1 MTLNIRFLK
10 LAAVSLLFFLLAIGP
25 NTLAQQQQ
33 QEFSE
38 DQAIFVTQLN
48 EYFQAQNNKNIQ
60 DILKG
65 FTIDWQEGKF
75 TNEVQNEIIRS
86 SNVMRKAGIRPH
98 MGYADYLETLSSFTE
113 TTGNQSILA
122 WHKALQQFI
131 DLKKL
136 KQLKDFLNNTTQF
149 NLQHILYKANANSW
163 KFEGSGFNYSFDT
176 TLKVELTDINLVSYS
191 GRDSIS
197 ITKTSGVYYPLFNR
211 FTGNDGKVTWEK
223 YGYNPNMVYA
233 VLGYY
238 TIYLKETAYKADT
251 VNFYHKD
258 YFNRPLIGSFE
269 DRVLAGVPVDKSTF
283 PNFKSFEYELGIKNL
298 YPDIDYFGGFSIE
311 GSRIVGSGNS
321 YMDASVF
328 IKKGTNLLMK
338 INSKSFVIRPDRF
351 VSQRAAA
358 TLYYA
363 NDSLFHPGLQV
374 RYTSDNQELSLMRNG
389 EGVSGSPFFSSFHKL
404 DMYFQGLYYTINNDS
419 ITFEMLRGLN
429 RKETAVF
436 ESTNYYSEERF
447 EKLQGIDLINPLNII
462 FSYTEKIKSK
472 NFLLPEL
479 VEYMRKPYEQ
489 VKAQVINLSNG
500 GFLSYYIDSDR
511 IEVQQRLFDYIN
523 AKSKKKD
530 YDVIQIRS
538 NVEQGPN
545 AVLDLKSFNL
555 TVKGVDSVSLS
566 IRKAVNILP
575 RNKEIIIGKNRD
587 FVFTGMVNAGY
598 FTFYANKSSFEYD
611 KFKLDMPTIDS
622 MGFEVDTLNKET
634 NKKVRIPVRNVI
646 ADLSGE
652 LLIDD
657 PGNKSGIKDLPV
669 FPLFNS
675 QNDAYVY
682 YDYHSIKGGA
692 YKRENFYYTVFP
704 FTIDSLN
711 SFTTEGLNF
720 DGSLYSGQIMPVIT
734 EPLKVMEDYSL
745 GFHQTLPS
753 RGISVYDNQGTFFSD
768 VTLNNQGFHG
778 NGKLNFMT
786 SESESPDFIFYPDS
800 LVADLTSFAIKEQ
813 TGSPSFPEVTGDGV
827 HQFWVPA
834 KDSMSLQTLPGKEFT
849 MFKSKSY
856 HSGNLALTSKG
867 LFGSGKSRLD
877 NADILS
883 NNFSFKDQSF
893 HTDTTDFLLYYPERP
908 TLSLSA
914 RMNSGYVD
922 FLNRSGEFG
931 VQGESQRIELPHSKY
946 VCYMD
951 KLEWSMEESELK
963 LTNSLV
969 QRAELADTTD
979 LKQLVDFDFTGS
991 EFISTDP
998 KRDSLKF
1005 FAMEA
1010 TYNMKDNIINA
1021 REVKIIRVADVAIFP
1036 GDGKVTI
1043 LSDGDMQAL
1052 KGANIIADRL
1062 QKHHRIYDADVK
1074 VNSRKH
1080 YTASGNLDYIDDVG
1094 NIQQLYFS
1102 PVTVDSADKTYGYT
1116 NVTADRILPL
1126 NDHFNFIGNIKLRAD
1141 NKNLFFDGVFQLNNQ
1156 CLAEGRPWIR
1166 FSSEL
1171 AANDIRIPIKAEE
1184 RDSINDPILFGVVYS
1199 DFFSSLYPSLFEKP
1213 KAFGDTLLI
1222 STEGFIRYDHKT
1234 ESYMAGSN
1242 ARLDNKSLT
1251 GNLISFSS
1259 DQCILDAE
1267 GSIDMGAAMGA
1278 VKLKTFGDVTQ
1289 FTLVDSSRFILSMV
1303 VDFFFAQQ
1311 ALERLHEDVQV
1322 TELGSLDVN
1331 SPAFRTFLTH
1341 LIGESEAGS
1350 FLEELNLSGQVKKM
1364 PDAFNKP
1371 IIFNNMKMIWDRKLK
1386 SFISD
1391 GKIGI
1396 AAIQGNIV
1404 NRNVDGYIE
1413 IGKRR
1418 TGDILN
1424 IYLELNPLVWYFFSY
1439 SNGVMQAISSNN
1451 EFNSILASLKE
1462 SKRTLPGKSGELD
1475 YQFIISTPEARMA
1488 FMRKMQQRIPDIEEE
1503 KL

>member
-1 MTLNIRFLK
+1 MRIKIRLLK
-10 LAAVSLLFFLLAIGP
+10 LVEPAVLVLLMVIGFKAG
-25 NTLAQQQQ
+25 AQQQQ
-33 QEFSE
+33 QEFSQ
-38 DQAIFVTQLN
+38 DHSLFVTQLN
-48 EYFQAQNNKNIQ
+48 EYFQNQNNKNIQ
-60 DILKG
+60 NILKE
-65 FTIDWQEGKF
+65 FVVDWQESKF

-86 SNVMRKAGIRPH
+86 SNLMRKAGIKPH

-131 DLKKL
+131 DQKKL
-136 KQLKDFLNNTTQF
+136 KLLKDFLNNTTRF
-149 NLQHILYKANANSW
+149 NLEHILYKANTNSW
-163 KFEGSGFNYSFDT
+163 KFRGSGINYKYDT
-176 TLKVELTDINLVSYS
+176 TLSIELKDVNLVSYS
-191 GRDSIS
+191 ARDSIS
-197 ITKTSGVYYPLFNR
+197 ISKTSGIYYPLSNR
-211 FTGNDGKVTWEK
+211 FVGTEGKVTWEK
-223 YGYNPNMVYA
+223 YGYNPNMVY
-233 VLGYY
+233 VILGYY
-238 TIYLKETAYKADT
+238 KINLKETAYKADT

-258 YFNRPLIGSFE
+258 YFNRPLVGSLE
-269 DRVLAGVPVDKSTF
+269 DRVLAGVPADKSSY
-283 PNFKSFEYELGIKNL
+283 PNFKSFEHDLAIKNL

-311 GSRIVGSGNS
+311 GSKIVGSGNTFT
-321 YMDASVF
+321 DASVF
-328 IKKGTNLLMK
+328 IKRGTELLMK
-338 INSKSFVIRPDRF
+338 ITSNSFVIRPDRF
-351 VSQRAAA
+351 ISQRAAA
-358 TLYYA
+358 TLYYDT
-363 NDSLFHPGLQV
+363 DSLYHPGLQV
-374 RYTSDNQELSLMRNG
+374 RYTSDNQELSLMRSG
-389 EGVSGSPFFSSFHKL
+389 DGVSGSPFYSSFHKL
-404 DMYFQGLYYTINNDS
+404 DMYFQGMYYTINNDNV
-419 ITFEMLRGLN
+419 TFEMLRGLN
-429 RKETAVF
+429 RRETAVF
-436 ESTNYYSEERF
+436 ESTNFYSEERF
-447 EKLQGIDLINPLNII
+447 EKLQGIDLINPLNVI

-500 GFLSYYIDSDR
+500 GFISYYINSDR
-511 IEVQQRLFDYIN
+511 IEVKQRLFDYIN

-538 NVEQGPN
+538 NVENGPN
-545 AVLDLKSFNL
+545 AILDLKSFNL
-555 TVKGVDSVSLS
+555 TVRGVDSVSLS

-611 KFKLDMPTIDS
+611 KFKLEMPTIDS
-622 MGFEVDTLNKET
+622 MGFQIDTLNKET
-634 NKKVRIPVRNVI
+634 QKKVRIPVRNVI

-657 PGNKSGIKDLPV
+657 PGNKSGIKDFPV

-675 QNDAYVY
+675 QNDSYVY

-692 YKRENFYYTVFP
+692 YKREDFYYTVFP

-711 SFTTEGLNF
+711 SFTTEGLSF

-734 EPLKVMEDYSL
+734 EPLRVMDDYSL

-753 RGISVYDNQGTFFSD
+753 RGISVYDNQGTFYNE

-778 NGKLNFMT
+778 NGKLTFM
-786 SESESPDFIFYPDS
+786 SSVSESPDFIFYPDS
-800 LVADLTSFAIKEQ
+800 LVADLTSFAIKEKP
-813 TGSPSFPEVTGDGV
+813 GSPSFPEVTGDGV
-827 HQFWVPA
+827 HQFWVPE
-834 KDSMSLQTLPGKEFT
+834 KDSMSLQTLPGKEFV
-849 MFKSKSY
+849 MFKEKSY
-856 HSGNLALTSKG
+856 HSGNLALTSRG

-883 NNFSFKDQSF
+883 NNFSFKDHSF
-893 HTDTTDFLLYYPERP
+893 NTDTTDFLLYYPERP

-951 KLEWSMEESELK
+951 KLEWSMEESQLK

-969 QRAELADTTD
+969 RRAELADTTD

-1010 TYNMKDNIINA
+1010 TYDMKDNIINA

-1043 LSDGDMQAL
+1043 LSDGDMESL

-1062 QKHHRIYDADVK
+1062 QKNHRIYDADVK

-1080 YTASGNLDYIDDVG
+1080 YTASGNLDYVDDVG
-1094 NIQQLYFS
+1094 NIQQLHFN
-1102 PVTVDSADKTYGYT
+1102 PITVDSAYRTYGYT
-1116 NVTADRILPL
+1116 KVSPDRILPL
-1126 NDHFNFIGNIKLRAD
+1126 NDHFNFIGNIKLMAA
-1141 NKNLFFDGVFQLNNQ
+1141 NKNLYFDGVFQLNNQ

-1171 AANDIRIPIKAEE
+1171 AANDIRIPIQANE

-1199 DFFSSLYPSLFEKP
+1199 DFFSSIYPSLFEKP
-1213 KAFGDTLLI
+1213 KAFGDTLI
-1222 STEGFIRYDHKT
+1222 VSTEGFIRYDHKT

-1251 GNLISFSS
+1251 GNLITFSS
-1259 DQCILDAE
+1259 DQCILNAE
-1267 GSIDMGAAMGA
+1267 GSIDMGASMGS
-1278 VKLKTFGDVTQ
+1278 VKLKTFGEVTQ
-1289 FTLVDSSRFILSMV
+1289 YTMVDSSRLILSMV
-1303 VDFFFAQQ
+1303 LDFFFAQQ
-1311 ALERLHEDVQV
+1311 ALDRLSEDMQIS
-1322 TELGSLDVN
+1322 ELGSLDVN
-1331 SPAFRTFLTH
+1331 SPTFRSFLTH
-1341 LIGESEAGS
+1341 LIGETEAGA
-1350 FLEELNLSGQVKKM
+1350 FLEELNLTGQVKRM

-1371 IIFNNMKMIWDRKLK
+1371 IIFNNMKMVWDRKLK
-1386 SFISD
+1386 SFISE

-1396 AAIQGNIV
+1396 AAIQGKIV
-1404 NRNVDGYIE
+1404 NRTIDGYIE

-1418 TGDILN
+1418 TGDVLN
-1424 IYLELNPLVWYFFSY
+1424 IYLELNPLVWYYFSY
-1439 SNGVMQAISSNN
+1439 SNGIMQAISSNN

-1462 SKRTLPGKSGELD
+1462 SKRTLPGKSGEMD
-1475 YQFIISTPEARMA
+1475 YQYIISTPEARMA
-1488 FMRKMQQRIPDIEEE
+1488 FMRKMQQRVPDTEE

>member
-1 MTLNIRFLK
+1 MTLNRPFFK
-10 LAAVSLLFFLLAIGP
+10 LLSLSAAFFLLFAVY
-25 NTLAQQQQ
+25 TATAQQQQ

-38 DQAIFVTQLN
+38 DQTLFVTQLN

-60 DILKG
+60 DILKE
-65 FTIDWQEGKF
+65 FINDWQEGKF
-75 TNEVQNEIIRS
+75 TNEAQGEIIRS

-113 TTGNQSILA
+113 TTGNQSLVA

-149 NLQHILYKANANSW
+149 NLKHILYKANANSW
-163 KFEGSGFNYSFDT
+163 KFEGSGFNYKYDT
-176 TLKVELTDINLVSYS
+176 TLSVELKDINLVSYS

-197 ITKTSGVYYPLFNR
+197 IMKTSGTYYPLFNR
-211 FTGNDGKVTWEK
+211 FTGSEGKVTWEK

-233 VLGYY
+233 ILGNY
-238 TIYLKETAYKADT
+238 TIYLKETAYKADN
-251 VNFYHKD
+251 VSFYHKD
-258 YFNRPLIGSFE
+258 YFNKALTGSLE

-283 PNFKSFEYELGIKNL
+283 PNFKSFKHDLGIKNL
-298 YPDIDYFGGFSIE
+298 YPDIDYFGGFAIE
-311 GSRIVGSGNS
+311 GSRIVGSGDT
-321 YMDASVF
+321 YTDASIF
-328 IKKGTNLLMK
+328 IKKGTILLMK
-338 INSKSFVIRPDRF
+338 INSKSFVIRPDRL
-351 VSQRAAA
+351 VSQRASA
-358 TLYYA
+358 TLYYD
-363 NDSLFHPGLQV
+363 NDSLYHPGLQV
-374 RYTSDNQELSLMRNG
+374 RYSADVQELSLMRNG
-389 EGVSGSPFFSSFHKL
+389 EGVSGAPFFSSFHKL
-404 DMYFQGLYYTINNDS
+404 DMYFQSLYYTMNNDS

-447 EKLQGIDLINPLNII
+447 DKLQGIDLINPLNVI
-462 FSYTEKIKSK
+462 FSYTEKIKRNS
-472 NFLLPEL
+472 FLLPEL
-479 VEYMRKPYEQ
+479 VEYMKKPFEQ

-523 AKSKKKD
+523 AKSKKTD

-545 AVLDLKSFNL
+545 AVLDLKSFNI

-566 IRKAVNILP
+566 ITKAVNIIP

-657 PGNKSGIKDLPV
+657 PGNKSGIKDLQV

-682 YDYHSIKGGA
+682 YDYHSIKKGA
-692 YKRENFYYTVFP
+692 YKREDFYYTVFP

-711 SFTTEGLNF
+711 SFTTEGLSF
-720 DGSLYSGQIMPVIT
+720 DGSLYSGKIMPVIT
-734 EPLKVMEDYSL
+734 EPLKVMDDYSL

-753 RGISVYDNQGTFFSD
+753 KGISVYDSQGTYYSD
-768 VTLNNQGFHG
+768 ITLNNRGFHG
-778 NGKLNFMT
+778 NGKLKFMT
-786 SESESPDFIFYPDS
+786 SESESPDFYFYPDS

-813 TGSPSFPEVTGDGV
+813 RGSPSFPEVTGEGV
-827 HQFWVPA
+827 HQFWVPE
-834 KDSMSLQTLPGKEFT
+834 KDSMSLQTLPGKEFV
-849 MFKSKSY
+849 MFNSKSY
-856 HSGNLALTSKG
+856 HSGNLELTSRG

-877 NADILS
+877 NADLLS

-908 TLSLSA
+908 TISLSA
-914 RMNSGYVD
+914 RMNSGFVD

-931 VQGESQRIELPHSKY
+931 VEGQSQRIELPHSKY

-951 KLEWSMEESELK
+951 KLEWSMEENELR

-979 LKQLVDFDFTGS
+979 LKQLVDYDFTGS

-1052 KGANIIADRL
+1052 KGANIIADRA

-1074 VNSRKH
+1074 VNSRKN

-1094 NIQQLYFS
+1094 NIQQLYFN
-1102 PVTVDSADKTYGYT
+1102 PVTVDATDKTIGYAT
-1116 NVTADRILPL
+1116 VKPERILSL
-1126 NDHFNFIGNIKLRAD
+1126 NDHFNFIGNIKLEAS
-1141 NKNLFFDGVFQLNNQ
+1141 NKNLYFDGVFQLNNQ

-1184 RDSINDPILFGVVYS
+1184 HDSINDPILFGVVYS
-1199 DFFSSLYPSLFEKP
+1199 DFFSSIYPSLFEKP

-1222 STEGFIRYDHKT
+1222 TTEGFIRYDHKT

-1242 ARLDNKSLT
+1242 ARLDNTSLA
-1251 GNLISFSS
+1251 GNLITFSTA
-1259 DQCILDAE
+1259 QCILNAE
-1267 GSIDMGAAMGA
+1267 GTIDMGTSMGS
-1278 VKLKTFGDVTQ
+1278 VNMKTFGEVMQ
-1289 FTLVDSSRFILSMV
+1289 YTLVDSSRFILSMV
-1303 VDFFFAQQ
+1303 LDFFFEKQ
-1311 ALERLHEDVQV
+1311 ALERLHEDLQV

-1331 SPAFRTFLTH
+1331 SPAFKSFLTH
-1341 LIGESEAGS
+1341 LIGESEARG
-1350 FLEELNLSGQVKKM
+1350 FLEELNISGQVKKM

-1371 IIFNNMKMIWDRKLK
+1371 VIFNNIRMVWDRKLK

-1396 AAIQGNIV
+1396 AAIQGSIV

-1418 TGDILN
+1418 TGDVIN
-1424 IYLELNPLVWYFFSY
+1424 VYLELNPLVWYFFSY
-1439 SNGVMQAISSNN
+1439 SNGIMQAISSNN

-1462 SKRTLPGKSGELD
+1462 NKRTLPGKSGEPD

>member
-1 MTLNIRFLK
+1 MIKNIRVTLRI
-10 LAAVSLLFFLLAIGP
+10 SLTGLLVFMLIAGHHVR
-25 NTLAQQQQ
+25 AQQQQ
-33 QEFSE
+33 QAFSE
-38 DQAIFVTQLN
+38 DRNLFITQLN
-48 EYFQAQNNKNIQ
+48 DYFQSQNNKDIQ
-60 DILKG
+60 NSLKE
-65 FTIDWQEGKF
+65 FVTDWQEGKF
-75 TNEVQNEIIRS
+75 TNEVEAEIIKS
-86 SNVMRKAGIRPH
+86 SELMRKAGIRPH
-98 MGYADYLETLSSFTE
+98 MGYADYLQTLSSFTE

-136 KQLKDFLNNTTQF
+136 KQLKDFLNSTTQF
-149 NLQHILYKANANSW
+149 NLHHILFKANANSW
-163 KFEGSGFNYSFDT
+163 KFNGSGFNYKYDT
-176 TLKVELTDINLVSYS
+176 TLKVDLKDIDLVSYS

-197 ITKTSGVYYPLFNR
+197 ITRTSGTYYPLYNK
-211 FTGNDGKVTWEK
+211 FTGNDGKVSWDK
-223 YGYNPNMVYA
+223 YGYNSNMVYA

-238 TIYLKETAYKADT
+238 SINLKETAYKADT

-258 YFNRPLIGSFE
+258 YFNQPLIGSLE
-269 DRVLAGVPVDKSTF
+269 DRVLAGVPIDKSTF
-283 PNFKSFEYELGIKNL
+283 PRFVSNSHDLGIKNL
-298 YPDIDYFGGFSIE
+298 YPDIDYYGGFSIE
-311 GSRIVGSGNS
+311 GSKIIGSGDS
-321 YMDASVF
+321 YADASIF

-338 INSKSFVIRPDRF
+338 LSSKSFVIRPDRF

-358 TLYYA
+358 IIYYE

-374 RYTSDNQELSLMRNG
+374 RYSADIQELSLLRNG

-419 ITFEMLRGLN
+419 LTFEMLRGLN

-436 ESTNYYSEERF
+436 ESTNFYSEERF
-447 EKLQGIDLINPLNII
+447 EKLQGIDLINPLNVI
-462 FSYTEKIKSK
+462 FSYTEKIKRN

-489 VKAQVINLSNG
+489 VKAQVINLANG
-500 GFLSYYIDSDR
+500 GFLSYYIDNDR
-511 IEVQQRLFDYIN
+511 IEVKQRLFDYIK
-523 AKSKKKD
+523 AKSKKTD

-538 NVEQGPN
+538 NVEKGAN
-545 AVLDLKSFNL
+545 AVLNLKTFNL

-566 IRKAVNILP
+566 IRQAVNIIP

-587 FVFTGMVNAGY
+587 FVFTGTVNAGY

-634 NKKVRIPVRNVI
+634 QKKVRIPVRNVI
-646 ADLSGE
+646 ANLSGE

-657 PGNKSGIKDLPV
+657 PGNKSGIKNFPV

-682 YDYHSIKGGA
+682 YDYHSIKKGA
-692 YKRENFYYTVFP
+692 YKREDFYYTVFP

-711 SFTTEGLNF
+711 SFTTEGLSF
-720 DGSLYSGQIMPVIT
+720 DGSLFSGKIMPVIT
-734 EPLKVMEDYSL
+734 EPLRVMEDYSL
-745 GFHQTLPS
+745 GFHQKLPS
-753 RGISVYDNQGTFFSD
+753 RGISVYDSQGTYYSD
-768 VTLNNQGFHG
+768 ITLNNQGFHG

-786 SESESPDFIFYPDS
+786 SESESPDFTFYPDS
-800 LVADLTSFAIKEQ
+800 LVADLTSFSIKEKH
-813 TGSPSFPEVTGDGV
+813 GSPSFPEVTGEGV
-827 HQFWVPA
+827 HQFWVPE
-834 KDSMSLQTLPGKEFT
+834 KDSMSLQTLPGKEFV

-856 HSGNLALTSKG
+856 HSGNLALTSRG
-867 LFGSGKSRLD
+867 LYGSGKSRLD

-893 HTDTTDFLLYYPERP
+893 NTDTTNFLLYYPERP

-914 RMNSGYVD
+914 QMNSGYVD
-922 FLNRSGEFG
+922 FQTRSGEFG

-951 KLEWSMEESELK
+951 KLEWSMEESELR

-969 QRAELADTTD
+969 QRSELADTTN
-979 LKQLVDFDFTGS
+979 LKELVDYDFTGS

-998 KRDSLKF
+998 VRDSLKF

-1010 TYNMKDNIINA
+1010 IYNMKDNIINA

-1052 KGANIIADRL
+1052 KGANIIADRA

-1074 VNSRKH
+1074 VNSRKN
-1080 YTASGNLDYIDDVG
+1080 YTASGNLDYVDDVG
-1094 NIQQLYFS
+1094 NIQPLFFN
-1102 PVTVDSADKTYGYT
+1102 PVTVDATDKTIGYASVSPQT
-1116 NVTADRILPL
+1116 PLPL
-1126 NDHFNFIGNIKLRAD
+1126 NDHFNFIGKIMLHGD
-1141 NKNLFFDGVFQLNNQ
+1141 NKNLYFDGVYQLHNE
-1156 CLAEGRPWIR
+1156 CLTEGRPWIR
-1166 FSSEL
+1166 FASEL
-1171 AANDIRIPIKAEE
+1171 AANDIRLPVKAYE
-1184 RDSINDPILFGVVYS
+1184 RDSINDPVLFGVVYS
-1199 DFFSSLYPSLFEKP
+1199 DFFSSIYPSLFEKP

-1222 STEGFIRYDHKT
+1222 STEGFIRYDHKS

-1242 ARLDNKSLT
+1242 PRLDNKTLK
-1251 GNLISFSS
+1251 GNLITFSTN
-1259 DQCILDAE
+1259 QCVLNAV
-1267 GSIDMGAAMGA
+1267 GAIDLGAAMGN
-1278 VKLKTFGDVTQ
+1278 VKLNAFGDVTQ
-1289 FTLVDSSRFILSMV
+1289 YTLVDSSRFILSMV
-1303 VDFFFAQQ
+1303 VDFFFSQQ
-1311 ALERLHEDVQV
+1311 ALDRLQEDLQV
-1322 TELGSLDVN
+1322 SELGSLDVN
-1331 SPAFRTFLTH
+1331 SPAFRSFLTH
-1341 LIGESEAGS
+1341 LIGEQEAGA
-1350 FLEELNLSGQVKKM
+1350 FLEELNISGQVKKM

-1371 IIFNNMKMIWDRKLK
+1371 LIFNNTKMIWDRKLK
-1386 SFISD
+1386 SFVSD

-1418 TGDILN
+1418 TGDVLN

-1439 SNGVMQAISSNN
+1439 SNGIMQAISSNN
-1451 EFNSILASLKE
+1451 EFNTILASLKE
-1462 SKRTLPGKSGELD
+1462 NKRTLSGKSEGD

-1488 FMRKMQQRIPDIEEE
+1488 FMRKMQQRIPDVEQVNP
-1503 KL
+1503 